1 MPDGSYFSHG
11 TPGISGNSM
20 KLTAIDNATNNA
32 YTAMRRVDQRPESAT
47 PVACVEAD
55 DADGTD
61 VEWVSVCE
69 DTLMRAPRFFHPD
82 CNRWLRN
89 RTGSAAFAGRGLRRP
104 PL

>member
-1 MPDGSYFSHG
+1 
-11 TPGISGNSM
+11 M

-69 DTLMRAPRFFHPD
+69 DTLMRAPRFFIRTVTVGSGIAPD
-82 CNRWLRN
+82 RPHSRVA
-89 RTGSAAFAGRGLRRP
+89 GSGGHRYEPRLRRYRQ
-104 PL
+104 